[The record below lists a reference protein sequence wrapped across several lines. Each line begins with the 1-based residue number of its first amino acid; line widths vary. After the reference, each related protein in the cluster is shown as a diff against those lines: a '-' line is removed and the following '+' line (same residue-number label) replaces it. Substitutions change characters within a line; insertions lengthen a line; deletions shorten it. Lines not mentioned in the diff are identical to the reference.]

1 MQTDTVAVIIVNYNA
16 GKHLTRCLEALG
28 RQTRKPDR
36 ILLIDNASTDS
47 SLDGI
52 TASWPDVEIFIQEK
66 NTGFAAANNFGIA
79 KADNCEWVA
88 LLNPDAFADPDWLER
103 LMDATQAY
111 AEDSFFGS
119 RMLCHG
125 QRDRLDGTGDVY
137 HASGVGWRRDHG
149 FKVSEGHMADEI
161 FSPCAAAAL
170 YKRQA
175 ILDAEGF
182 DEDFFCYFEDVDL
195 GFRLRLLGHRGRYIP
210 EAIVEHVG
218 WGTTTKSSDFSIY
231 HGHRNLV
238 WAYFKNMPGPLFW
251 KFLPLHLIWNFIFL
265 IVFSLRGQPGA
276 IWKAKCD
283 ALLGLPAVMDKRQR
297 VQSKI
302 KVNQKRLLPVIDC
315 DALAPYRQFRS
326 RKINGPKK

>member
-1 MQTDTVAVIIVNYNA
+1 MQSDTVAVIIVNYNA
-16 GKHLTRCLEALG
+16 GEHLARCLEALG
-28 RQTRKPDR
+28 EQTRKPDR
-36 ILLIDNASTDS
+36 ILLIDNASMDG
-47 SLDGI
+47 SLEGI
-52 TASWPDVEIFIQEK
+52 STSWPDVEIFAQSE

-88 LLNPDAFADPDWLER
+88 LLNPDAFADPDWLEH
-103 LMDATQAY
+103 LIAATESF

-119 RMLCHG
+119 RMLCQG
-125 QRDRLDGTGDVY
+125 RRDRLDGTGDVY
-137 HASGVGWRRDHG
+137 HASGVAWRRDHG
-149 FKVSEGHMADEI
+149 FKVSKGHAAGEI

-175 ILDAEGF
+175 ILDAGGF
-182 DEDFFCYFEDVDL
+182 DEDFFCYVEDVDL

-218 WGTTTKSSDFSIY
+218 WGTTTKNSEFSIY

-238 WAYFKNMPGPLFW
+238 WAYFKNMPGILFW

-283 ALLGLPAVMDKRQR
+283 AIIGLPAVMEKRQQ
-297 VQSKI
+297 VQSK
-302 KVNQKRLLPVIDC
+302 KNVVNEQLIAVIDC
-315 DALAPYRQFRS
+315 DWLAPYRQFQS
-326 RKINGPKK
+326 RKMNRPNE